1 MALGVVVAVMLYF
14 VMYAKVV
21 EQNDTLERI
30 ADFLSSIGFNKTSK
44 SNVIKCLVKKS
55 SSDS

>member
-1 MALGVVVAVMLYF
+1 MVVAVMLYF